1 VKKEKDPRS
10 LPKPFAIARPTEEK
24 TGKREREKK
33 CFAIAAINL
42 TFTKKNTTRT
52 LRTKPRHRKKN
63 SIITMSEEKECRPNP
78 TTMEGMI
85 WNANHVLEK
94 ALSPHINGM
103 PKRLFKECVG
113 VVMMHS
119 VQMGFILSGTTA
131 TGILLKK

>member
-1 VKKEKDPRS
+1 
-10 LPKPFAIARPTEEK
+10 
-24 TGKREREKK
+24 
-33 CFAIAAINL
+33 
-42 TFTKKNTTRT
+42 
-52 LRTKPRHRKKN
+52 
-63 SIITMSEEKECRPNP
+63 MSEAKECRPNP

-119 VQMGFILSGTTA
+119 VQLGFILSGTTA
-131 TGILLKK
+131 TGILLKKNADGTGWSPPCAVGMSGLGFGILIGVSASDLFVFIMDDQTLVSCYCII